1 MSCRTRKGRTRMP
14 VSEFGNTLSLTLDVR
29 MSILH
34 VHSLF
39 FSIVRFGVPRFPRSH
54 SESHCFP
61 SGTKNLIQKSRFFT
75 PLRSVQND
83 GCSFLGSLGMKREF
97 RAPIRPRLDPENR
110 KLPRNCSSDP
120 ASRRKVS
127 DTRSHC
133 PIVVGGKTSQR
144 SEKPGDLPGR
154 RFFATGS
161 ISVRRNPRPRAGEA
175 PSREGFPEQC
185 ILLVSFFSP
194 CPVKIG

>member
-1 MSCRTRKGRTRMP
+1 
-14 VSEFGNTLSLTLDVR
+14 
-29 MSILH
+29 
-34 VHSLF
+34 
-39 FSIVRFGVPRFPRSH
+39 
-54 SESHCFP
+54 
-61 SGTKNLIQKSRFFT
+61 
-75 PLRSVQND
+75 
-83 GCSFLGSLGMKREF
+83 MKREF
-97 RAPIRPRLDPENR
+97 RAPIRLRLDPENR

-120 ASRRKVS
+120 ASCRKVS

-175 PSREGFPEQC
+175 PSREGSHEQC
-185 ILLVSFFSP
+185 ILHVSLFSP
-194 CPVKIG
+194 CPAKIGLGLFYFAFDTHHTACHGYHRLWSGFSDESGAAGQSCSEAARAALHNA